1 MKKITQENLHEFKPE
16 YGEYFE
22 RIEAFAKIVGVDTPE
37 SERRYDKGLREW
49 NRTSAIGFTD
59 AELDIIELVHSVA
72 KENRRYDNDPFIHPD
87 HGGDT
92 AEHPIFMG
100 VAFDKF
106 KKDAGFGPD
115 NFDPDSPETLKA
127 ARISQKL
134 HGMAAVHDMGEVV
147 DISYGEMMAT
157 GASRKEPDEEALVA
171 PFQLK
176 LAAYALSTGQEKLF
190 AETMRA
196 LKAEALEAKQEL
208 FAKAVAGELSG
219 DEFVTAFG
227 KVIGRQIAKA
237 ESKISK
243 DQIAPE
249 YHEAMDN
256 LEHLFEQAETW
267 QGIEGRMFAT
277 LDKFEGSAH
286 YARYAGRGA
295 KEYGDAAHETD
306 PESKL
311 LSRMFGEKTGDSM
324 SYSLMN
330 SSGYVDQ
337 IKYTV
342 KTVAAM
348 FDELDKLPEEDRE
361 VAEKLVRSMA
371 AGVARITIPLMQK
384 GPAFIDFDADKQSEM
399 EVDLVNQGESAS
411 FAKRLDAQRDMRDRA
426 LPKLKNR
433 KGHVDVVE
441 GVMDAKA
448 VIAVMEKTAAAI
460 ESGQFTPDG
469 SSKTLF
475 PVGEALPE
483 ALRVSPAELKAA
495 VQKYPLD
502 VASDFKRDRF
512 QGESVRI

>member
-22 RIEAFAKIVGVDTPE
+22 RIEEFAEIVGVDTPE
-37 SERRYDKGLREW
+37 NARRYGKGLREW

-72 KENRRYDNDPFIHPD
+72 KDNRRYDNDPFIHPD
-87 HGGDT
+87 HGGNT

-106 KKDAGFGPD
+106 KKEAGFGPE
-115 NFDPDSPETLKA
+115 NFDPDSLETLKV

-134 HGMAAVHDMGEVV
+134 HGMAAVHDMGEMV

-171 PFQLK
+171 PFQFK
-176 LAAYALSTGQEKLF
+176 LAAYALSTGQEELF
-190 AETMRA
+190 HETMRE

-208 FAKAVAGELSG
+208 FAKAMAGDLSG

-227 KVIGRQIAKA
+227 KVIGKQIAKA
-237 ESKISK
+237 ESKFTKSDIT
-243 DQIAPE
+243 PE
-249 YHEAMDN
+249 YREAMDN

-295 KEYGDAAHETD
+295 KEYGTTTGESD
-306 PESKL
+306 PERQL
-311 LSRMFGEKTGDSM
+311 MNRMFGEKPGDSM

-330 SSGYVDQ
+330 SPGYVDQ
-337 IKYTV
+337 VKYTV

-348 FDELDKLPEEDRE
+348 FDELDKVPEEDRS

-371 AGVARITIPLMQK
+371 ANVVRITIPLMQK
-384 GPAFIDFDADKQSEM
+384 GPAFIDFDADKQSEP
-399 EVDLVNQGESAS
+399 EIDPVNQSEPVS
-411 FAKRLDAQRDMRDRA
+411 FAQRLDAQRDMRDRA
-426 LPKLKNR
+426 LPKLKSR
-433 KGHVDVVE
+433 KGHVNIIE

-475 PVGEALPE
+475 PLGKELPDV
-483 ALRVSPAELKAA
+483 LKVTPKDLKAA
-495 VQKYPLD
+495 AQKYPLD
-502 VASDFKRDRF
+502 VASDFRRDQF